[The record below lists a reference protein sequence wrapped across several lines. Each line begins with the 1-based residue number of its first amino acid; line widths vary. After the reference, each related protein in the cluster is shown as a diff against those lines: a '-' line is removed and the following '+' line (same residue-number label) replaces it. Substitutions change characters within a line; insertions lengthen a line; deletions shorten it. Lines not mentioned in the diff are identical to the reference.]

1 MGKKNLMITLLIFLL
16 LLLTSCSQGNNPK
29 TSGDPQPEPA
39 TENPNEKPAEKP
51 DAKPDTKPDDTEKPD
66 TNPGVKPAEQPDHNN
81 NNSSPNNP
89 SPSSNPYEIT
99 KTNYTENNIKINYP
113 QLKKSSDQ
121 QKEKTINELI
131 KKEAIKVLN
140 YYLPEVQDLTLEINY
155 EIKSK
160 SPSLL
165 SIQYTGV
172 GYMNSAA
179 HPNNHYYT
187 TNIDIETG
195 TILQLKDMVNIDEN
209 FVGNLKQNAKSMK
222 PEHQGILNSIHP
234 SDLLNMLTN
243 ADSLDNIGTE
253 NQSDTFSYFTSDS
266 LGISIP
272 VSHAEGDHA
281 EFEITYQAIAQNI
294 HSLLL
299 LSLLQR

>member
-1 MGKKNLMITLLIFLL
+1 MGKKNLIIMLLIFLL
-16 LLLTSCSQGNNPK
+16 LVLTSCGQGDNPK
-29 TSGDPQPEPA
+29 TSVDPQPEPA
-39 TENPNEKPAEKP
+39 TENPNGQPADKPTDKP
-51 DAKPDTKPDDTEKPD
+51 DAKPDDTEKPD
-66 TNPGVKPAEQPDHNN
+66 TKPGVKPAEQPDNS
-81 NNSSPNNP
+81 SSPNNP
-89 SPSSNPYEIT
+89 SPSSNPYEIKKAT
-99 KTNYTENNIKINYP
+99 YTENNIKINYP
-113 QLKKSSDQ
+113 QLTKSSDHP
-121 QKEKTINELI
+121 KEKTINQLI
-131 KKEAIKVLN
+131 KNEAIKVLN
-140 YYLPEVQDLTLEINY
+140 YYRPEVQDLTLEINY

-172 GYMNSAA
+172 GYMNGAA

-195 TILQLKDMVNIDEN
+195 TILQLKDMINIDEN
-209 FVGNLKQNAKSMK
+209 FVGNIKQNAKSMK
-222 PEHQGILNSIHP
+222 PEHHGILNSIQP

-299 LSLLQR
+299 LSLLQQ

>member
-1 MGKKNLMITLLIFLL
+1 MGKKNLNITLLIFLL
-16 LLLTSCSQGNNPK
+16 LLLTSCSQGNNSK
-29 TSGDPQPEPA
+29 TNGDPQPEPS
-39 TENPNEKPAEKP
+39 TENPNEKPTDKP
-51 DAKPDTKPDDTEKPD
+51 DAKPGSAEKPD
-66 TNPGVKPAEQPDHNN
+66 TNPGVKPAEKPD

-89 SPSSNPYEIT
+89 GPSSNPYEIT

-113 QLKKSSDQ
+113 QLTKSSDQ
-121 QKEKTINELI
+121 QKEKTINQLL

-172 GYMNSAA
+172 GYMNGAA

-195 TILQLKDMVNIDEN
+195 TILQLKDMINIDEN

-299 LSLLQR
+299 LSLLQQ

>member
-1 MGKKNLMITLLIFLL
+1 
-16 LLLTSCSQGNNPK
+16 
-29 TSGDPQPEPA
+29 
-39 TENPNEKPAEKP
+39 
-51 DAKPDTKPDDTEKPD
+51 
-66 TNPGVKPAEQPDHNN
+66 
-81 NNSSPNNP
+81 
-89 SPSSNPYEIT
+89 
-99 KTNYTENNIKINYP
+99 NYG
-113 QLKKSSDQ
+113 
-121 QKEKTINELI
+121 
-131 KKEAIKVLN
+131 
-140 YYLPEVQDLTLEINY
+140 
-155 EIKSK
+155 IKSK

-172 GYMNSAA
+172 GYMNGAA

-195 TILQLKDMVNIDEN
+195 TILKLKDMINIDEN
-209 FVGNLKQNAKSMK
+209 FVDNLKQNAKSMK
-222 PEHQGILNSIHP
+222 PEHQGILSSIHP

-281 EFEITYQAIAQNI
+281 GFEITYQTIVQNI
-294 HSLLL
+294 KSLLL
-299 LSLLQR
+299 LSLLQQ

>member
-1 MGKKNLMITLLIFLL
+1 MGKKNLMIMLLIFLL
-16 LLLTSCSQGNNPK
+16 LVLTSCSQGDNPK

-39 TENPNEKPAEKP
+39 TENPNGQPA
-51 DAKPDTKPDDTEKPD
+51 DKPD
-66 TNPGVKPAEQPDHNN
+66 TNPGVKPAEQPD

-99 KTNYTENNIKINYP
+99 KATYTENNIKINYP
-113 QLKKSSDQ
+113 QLTKSSDQ
-121 QKEKTINELI
+121 HKEKTINQLI
-131 KKEAIKVLN
+131 KNEAIKVLN

-172 GYMNSAA
+172 GYMNGAA

-195 TILQLKDMVNIDEN
+195 TILQLKDMINIDEN
-209 FVGNLKQNAKSMK
+209 FVDNLKQNAKSMK
-222 PEHQGILNSIHP
+222 PEHHGILNSIHP

-272 VSHAEGDHA
+272 VSHAKGDHA

-299 LSLLQR
+299 LSLLQK

>member
-1 MGKKNLMITLLIFLL
+1 MGKKNLIIMLLIFLL

-29 TSGDPQPEPA
+29 TSGDPQPDPA
-39 TENPNEKPAEKP
+39 TENPNDKPADKPADKPEPKP
-51 DAKPDTKPDDTEKPD
+51 DADEKPD
-66 TNPGVKPAEQPDHNN
+66 TTPGVKPAEQPD

-113 QLKKSSDQ
+113 QLTKSSDHQ
-121 QKEKTINELI
+121 NEKTINQLI

-140 YYLPEVQDLTLEINY
+140 YYLPDLQDLTLEINY
-155 EIKSK
+155 GIKSK

-165 SIQYTGV
+165 SIQYIGV
-172 GYMNSAA
+172 GYMNGAA

-195 TILQLKDMVNIDEN
+195 TILKLKDMINIDEN
-209 FVGNLKQNAKSMK
+209 FVDNLKQKAKSMK
-222 PEHQGILNSIHP
+222 PEHQGILSSIHP

-253 NQSDTFSYFTSDS
+253 NQSDTFSYFTSDA

-299 LSLLQR
+299 LSLLQQ

>member
-1 MGKKNLMITLLIFLL
+1 

-29 TSGDPQPEPA
+29 TSGDPQPDPA
-39 TENPNEKPAEKP
+39 AGNPNGQPADKPTDKP
-51 DAKPDTKPDDTEKPD
+51 EDAEKPD
-66 TNPGVKPAEQPDHNN
+66 TNPGVKPAEQPD

-113 QLKKSSDQ
+113 QLTKSSDH
-121 QKEKTINELI
+121 QKEKTINQLI

-140 YYLPEVQDLTLEINY
+140 YYLPDLQDLTLEINY
-155 EIKSK
+155 GIKSK

-172 GYMNSAA
+172 GYMNGAA

-195 TILQLKDMVNIDEN
+195 TILKLKDMINIDKK
-209 FVGNLKQNAKSMK
+209 FVDNLKQNAKSMK
-222 PEHQGILNSIHP
+222 PEHQGILSSIHP

-299 LSLLQR
+299 LSLLQQ

>member
-1 MGKKNLMITLLIFLL
+1 MGKKNLIIMLLIFLL

-39 TENPNEKPAEKP
+39 TENPNDKPAEKP
-51 DAKPDTKPDDTEKPD
+51 ADKPEPKPDADEHPD
-66 TNPGVKPAEQPDHNN
+66 TNPGVKPAEQPD

-113 QLKKSSDQ
+113 QLTKSSDH
-121 QKEKTINELI
+121 QKEKTINQLI

-140 YYLPEVQDLTLEINY
+140 YYLPDLQDLTLEINY

-172 GYMNSAA
+172 GYMNGAA

-195 TILQLKDMVNIDEN
+195 TILKLKDMINIDEN
-209 FVGNLKQNAKSMK
+209 FVDNLKQNAKSMK
-222 PEHQGILNSIHP
+222 PEHQGILSSIHP

-272 VSHAEGDHA
+272 VSHAKGDHA

-299 LSLLQR
+299 LSLLQQ

>member
-1 MGKKNLMITLLIFLL
+1 MGKKNLIIMLLIFLL
-16 LLLTSCSQGNNPK
+16 LVLTSCSQGNNSK
-29 TSGDPQPEPA
+29 TNGDPQPEPA
-39 TENPNEKPAEKP
+39 TENPNGKPADKP
-51 DAKPDTKPDDTEKPD
+51 DAKPDDAEKPD
-66 TNPGVKPAEQPDHNN
+66 TKPGVKPAEQPD

-99 KTNYTENNIKINYP
+99 KATYTENNIKINYP
-113 QLKKSSDQ
+113 QLTKSSDQ
-121 QKEKTINELI
+121 QKEKTINQIL

-172 GYMNSAA
+172 GYMNGAA

-195 TILQLKDMVNIDEN
+195 TILQLKDMINIDEN
-209 FVGNLKQNAKSMK
+209 FVDNLKQNAKSMK
-222 PEHQGILNSIHP
+222 PEHHGILNSIHP

-272 VSHAEGDHA
+272 VSHAKGDHA

-299 LSLLQR
+299 LSLLQK

>member
-1 MGKKNLMITLLIFLL
+1 MGKKNLIITLLIFLL
-16 LLLTSCSQGNNPK
+16 LLLTSCSQGDNPK
-29 TSGDPQPEPA
+29 TSGEPHPEPA
-39 TENPNEKPAEKP
+39 TENPNDKPAGKPADKPEPKP
-51 DAKPDTKPDDTEKPD
+51 DADEKPD
-66 TNPGVKPAEQPDHNN
+66 TNPGVKPAEQPD

-113 QLKKSSDQ
+113 QLTKSSDH
-121 QKEKTINELI
+121 QKEKTINQLI

-140 YYLPEVQDLTLEINY
+140 YYLPDLQDLTLEINY
-155 EIKSK
+155 GIKSK

-172 GYMNSAA
+172 GYMNGAA

-195 TILQLKDMVNIDEN
+195 TILKLKDMINIDKK
-209 FVGNLKQNAKSMK
+209 FVDNLKQNAKSMK
-222 PEHQGILNSIHP
+222 PEHQGILSSIHP

-299 LSLLQR
+299 LSLLQQ

>member
-1 MGKKNLMITLLIFLL
+1 MGKKNLIIMLLIFLL
-16 LLLTSCSQGNNPK
+16 LVLTSCSQGNNSK
-29 TSGDPQPEPA
+29 TNGDPQPEPA
-39 TENPNEKPAEKP
+39 TENPNEQPADKPTDKP
-51 DAKPDTKPDDTEKPD
+51 DAKPDDAEKPD
-66 TNPGVKPAEQPDHNN
+66 TKPGVKPAEQPD

-89 SPSSNPYEIT
+89 SPTSNPYEIT
-99 KTNYTENNIKINYP
+99 KATYTKNNIKINYP
-113 QLKKSSDQ
+113 QLTKSSDQ
-121 QKEKTINELI
+121 HKEKTINRLV
-131 KKEAIKVLN
+131 KNEAIKVLN

-172 GYMNSAA
+172 GYMNGAA

-195 TILQLKDMVNIDEN
+195 TILKLKDMINIDEN

-222 PEHQGILNSIHP
+222 PEHQGNLNSIHP
-234 SDLLNMLTN
+234 SDLLNMLTK

-253 NQSDTFSYFTSDS
+253 NHSDTFSYITSDS

-299 LSLLQR
+299 LSLLQQ